1 MQINVSFDSIDEM
14 FSFAK
19 TFNQLALA
27 SNTGPVGPAPK
38 PEPKPEPEPSLPE
51 AYVTVTPV
59 LQAAPVIKFAVTEP
73 VVQVTDPVVEAAPP
87 QEEKPAFTLP
97 ATEPPGDK
105 KKRGRPRKLA
115 DAPVTGP
122 SPRPQAKALE
132 ASQVVFDED
141 EGASVGSDD
150 DREVMGEAKPSFANF
165 NLAPEPQFEDEDEE
179 YDPTPSAPVEVEGP
193 EEVLAKLPQRAA
205 LTKEWRMDT
214 QIYDTPKIGVALE
227 DAVGYLKGQG
237 ADLDEAISFI
247 LANAGK
253 FKSFPKT
260 PPGEATIRRFV
271 ASKFA

>member
-19 TFNQLALA
+19 TFSQLAQA
-27 SNTGPVGPAPK
+27 SGAGPAGPAPK
-38 PEPKPEPEPSLPE
+38 PEPKPEPAAPE
-51 AYVTVTPV
+51 AYVTVTPAP
-59 LQAAPVIKFAVTEP
+59 QAPTALRFAVAEP
-73 VVQVTDPVVEAAPP
+73 VVQITNNVEAAPP
-87 QEEKPAFTLP
+87 KEEKPAFTLP
-97 ATEPPGDK
+97 ATEPPGEK

-122 SPRPQAKALE
+122 SPRPQTKLE
-132 ASQVVFDED
+132 AAQVIFDED

-150 DREVMGEAKPSFANF
+150 DREVAGEAKPSFANF
-165 NLAPEPQFEDEDEE
+165 NLAHEFENEDEE
-179 YDPTPSAPVEVEGP
+179 YDPTPSAPVEVEAP
-193 EEVLAKLPQRAA
+193 EEVLAKLPQRAV
-205 LTKEWRMDT
+205 LTKEWRMDA

>member
-19 TFNQLALA
+19 TFSQLA
-27 SNTGPVGPAPK
+27 SGTGPVGPAPK
-38 PEPKPEPEPSLPE
+38 PEPKPEPAPSVPE

-59 LQAAPVIKFAVTEP
+59 LQAAPVISFAVAEP
-73 VVQVTDPVVEAAPP
+73 VVQVTNPAVEATPP
-87 QEEKPAFTLP
+87 QEEKPVFTLP
-97 ATEPPGDK
+97 ATEPPGEK

-122 SPRPQAKALE
+122 SPRPQTTALE
-132 ASQVVFDED
+132 ASQVIFDED

-150 DREVMGEAKPSFANF
+150 DREVTSEAKPSFANF
-165 NLAPEPQFEDEDEE
+165 NLAHEFENEDEE

-193 EEVLAKLPQRAA
+193 EEILAKLPQRAA
-205 LTKEWRMDT
+205 LTKEWRMDA